1 MKVEQAGLVTDEAE
15 FSINTLPGRIIKAKV
30 DSIVWAQ
37 GQGQLTQAGTLPQT
51 GAYPQAPGRFPVKLD
66 VADTDQNL
74 FLAAGA
80 VGHGAI
86 YTQHGEVIHL
96 VRKVILRIGAI
107 TDYLVLK
114 LH

>member
-1 MKVEQAGLVTDEAE
+1 LRLVEPGNDAE
-15 FSINTLPGRIIKAKV
+15 FALRTIPGRIIKAKV

-37 GQGQLTQAGTLPQT
+37 GQGQVVQSGVVPQT
-51 GAYPQAPGRFPVKLD
+51 GFFPQLPGRFPVKFNVEERD
-66 VADTDQNL
+66 REL

-80 VGHGAI
+80 DGAGAI
-86 YTQHGEVIHL
+86 YTEHVHAIHII
-96 VRKVILRIGAI
+96 RMVILRVGSI

>member
-1 MKVEQAGLVTDEAE
+1 
-15 FSINTLPGRIIKAKV
+15 V

-37 GQGQLTQAGTLPQT
+37 GQGQVVQSGVLPQT
-51 GAYPQAPGRFPVKLD
+51 GAYPQLPGRFPVKLE
-66 VADTDQNL
+66 VAAGDRDL

-80 VGHGAI
+80 EGAGAI
-86 YTQHGEVIHL
+86 YTEHVAAIHI
-96 VRKVILRIGAI
+96 VRMVILRVGAI